1 MQVLGLLLGV
11 VAVMQSAK
19 VLIEAWSEY
28 YTFLFAKNRFMPRSL
43 SCLTSCGSIQA
54 WRGTRRFVVIAK
66 VKETADVMSFYLVPE
81 DGKALPT
88 FSAGQYIMLKLNI
101 PNQKEIVTRCYSL
114 SAGPNENHY
123 RITVKRVADGIGSIF
138 LIDNVHPGEV
148 VHVTAP
154 QGRFCLNPDS
164 EKPVVL
170 IAGGIGITPC
180 LSMIDEL
187 TQEMQ
192 REIVLFYSMKS
203 GKDHVRQND
212 LQALTDQF
220 PQLRII
226 TIYTSPDDT
235 DILGLDYDGSD
246 RLSIESLDAVLE
258 STHYDFY
265 VCGSKAMSDSV
276 VNMLNEWGVPKE
288 SIHSE
293 GFGGPAIAKPILM
306 EAIPA
311 KQVQE
316 SEAPKSPTVTFKK
329 SNKTVTWNPAK
340 ENILNLAEEN
350 GVNVEAVCRSGNC
363 GACQIGLL
371 SGCVKYDQKSDES
384 CDTKSCLP
392 CIAIPVSDIV
402 LNA

>member
-1 MQVLGLLLGV
+1 MQVLGLLLGF

-28 YTFLFAKNRFMPRSL
+28 YTLLFSKNCVMPRSL
-43 SCLTSCGSIQA
+43 SCLTSCGSTQA
-54 WRGTRRFVVIAK
+54 WRGARRFIVKAK
-66 VKETADVMSFYLVPE
+66 VKETADVFSFYLVPE
-81 DGKALPT
+81 DGKALPL
-88 FSAGQYIMLKLNI
+88 FYAGQYIMLKLNI
-101 PNQKEIVTRCYSL
+101 PNHKEVVTRCYSL

-123 RITVKRVADGIGSIF
+123 RITVKRVADGVGSNF

-148 VHVTAP
+148 VHATAP

-203 GKDHVRQND
+203 GKDHVRKGE
-212 LQALTDQF
+212 LQSLTDQY
-220 PQLRII
+220 PQFRII
-226 TIYTSPDDT
+226 TIYTAPDDT

-258 STHYDFY
+258 STDYDFY

-276 VNMLNEWGVPKE
+276 VNMLSVWGVPEE

-293 GFGGPAIAKPILM
+293 GFGGPVLTKPKLDK
-306 EAIPA
+306 AIPS
-311 KQVQE
+311 QQDQE
-316 SEAPKSPTVTFKK
+316 SEVSKSPTVTFKK
-329 SNKTVTWNPAK
+329 SNKTVAWNPAK

-371 SGCVKYDQKSDES
+371 SGCVKYDQKPDQS

-392 CIAIPVSDIV
+392 CIAKPVSDIV